1 MSSCTCAGG
10 LKFIVCLVAL
20 TLLGVPIG
28 DAQAED
34 VLPGHDLFTTDSSHT
49 QFDFAVHPIAAD
61 FFGPGSDPFDGGVP
75 ANSLPLPQNPFC
87 PPTLCVNDHLSA
99 TDTMIERLDLAT
111 LPAVGDSA
119 TIDIEIVAL
128 SLQSID
134 PITVTYGG
142 LNPELWDVHVC
153 LSSEPQQTG
162 QMKLRRTHAD
172 GGNFDSELPVTPRF
186 IFTRQSDSE
195 QRVLDGGLAGIMYV
209 LDALWVPWE
218 YDNLVPLS
226 CRSNFCASNPFIATS
241 FSGFATQRLLP
252 ICQLEPPIPAMPKTG
267 LMVLIAA
274 LAGVGVFVISRFRR
288 GSSSRAY

>member
-1 MSSCTCAGG
+1 MLPGTCAGG
-10 LKFIVCLVAL
+10 LKFITCLAVL
-20 TLLGVPIG
+20 TLLATPIG
-28 DAQAED
+28 SAQAED
-34 VLPGHDLFTTDSSHT
+34 VLPGHDLFMTDSSHT
-49 QFDFAVHPIAAD
+49 QFDFGVHPIAAD

-75 ANSLPLPQNPFC
+75 ASSLPLPQNPFC
-87 PPTLCVNDHLSA
+87 PATVCANDDLSA
-99 TDTMIERLDLAT
+99 IDTIVERLGPAT

-153 LSSEPQQTG
+153 LSIEPQQTG
-162 QMKLRRTHAD
+162 LMKLRRTHSD
-172 GGNFDSELPVTPRF
+172 GGNFDSALPVTPRF
-186 IFTRQSDSE
+186 IFTRQGDSE

-226 CRSNFCASNPFIATS
+226 CRSDFCVSNPFIATS
-241 FSGFATQRLLP
+241 FSGVATHRLVP
-252 ICQLEPPIPAMPKTG
+252 ICQLEPPIPAMPKRG
-267 LMVLIAA
+267 LIILVAA
-274 LAGVGVFVISRFRR
+274 LAGLGVFVISRFRKVL
-288 GSSSRAY
+288 SSRY

>member
-1 MSSCTCAGG
+1 MLSCTFAERS
-10 LKFIVCLVAL
+10 KFIAWLVAM
-20 TLLGVPIG
+20 TLLAVPVG
-28 DAQAED
+28 DARAED
-34 VLPGHDLFTTDSSHT
+34 VTPGHDLFTTDSSHT
-49 QFDFAVHPIAAD
+49 LFDFAVHPIAAD

-87 PPTLCVNDHLSA
+87 PPVVCVKDDLSDI
-99 TDTMIERLDLAT
+99 DTIVERLDPAT
-111 LPAVGDSA
+111 LPTVGDSA

-172 GGNFDSELPVTPRF
+172 GGNFDSSLPVTPRF

-195 QRVLDGGLAGIMYV
+195 QRVLDGGLSGIMYV

-218 YDNLVPLS
+218 YDNVVPLS

-241 FSGFATQRLLP
+241 VSGFATQRLLP
-252 ICQLEPPIPAMPKTG
+252 ICQLGSPIPAIPKTG
-267 LMVLIAA
+267 LMILIAA
-274 LAGVGVFVISRFRR
+274 LAAVGVFVISRFRR
-288 GSSSRAY
+288 ELSSRAL